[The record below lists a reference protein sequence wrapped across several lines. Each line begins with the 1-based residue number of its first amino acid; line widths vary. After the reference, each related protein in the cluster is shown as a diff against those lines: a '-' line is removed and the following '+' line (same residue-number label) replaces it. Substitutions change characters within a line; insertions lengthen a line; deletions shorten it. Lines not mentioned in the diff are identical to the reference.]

1 MNESALAL
9 KEKTA
14 VETVNVL
21 SVDNLLQQVAIIK
34 EVSERVM
41 KSGLHYGTIP
51 GCGSKPTLLKPGA
64 EVLALTFQWAPKY
77 EIEIDDMG
85 DGHKNY
91 DVTCQLY
98 TRQHELYV
106 GSGIGSCSTMETK
119 WRFRSESTGK
129 DVPPAYWKSKDPYL
143 LGGPE
148 YSTRKVSGKWL
159 IYKKVPHDNPADYY
173 NTCKKMAKKRA
184 FVDAILTCTGAS
196 EAYTQD
202 IEDLADNGVMGSPAK
217 SAGSGSSN
225 AKAKPKPAAKPA
237 AKKTSTGSGPIPS
250 DEKILASQL
259 KMLTGK
265 AEAKGVSV
273 EEVCKFF
280 VVDKLEDLPREKVGM
295 AMDYLD
301 GAGGTAA

>member
-1 MNESALAL
+1 MGNEALAL

-14 VETVNVL
+14 VESVNVL

-77 EIEIDDMG
+77 EIDIDDLG

-91 DVTCQLY
+91 DVTCLLY
-98 TRQHELYV
+98 TRQRELYV
-106 GSGIGSCSTMETK
+106 GSGIGCCSTMETK

-129 DVPPAYWKSKDPYL
+129 EVPPAYWKSKDPYL

-148 YSTRKVSGKWL
+148 FSTRKVSGKWL

-202 IEDLADNGVMGSPAK
+202 IEDLADNGVMGSAAK
-217 SAGSGSSN
+217 SAGSGGSGS
-225 AKAKPKPAAKPA
+225 KSKPAAKPA
-237 AKKTSTGSGPIPS
+237 AKKTGGNGSVSS

-301 GAGGTAA
+301 GAGDTAA